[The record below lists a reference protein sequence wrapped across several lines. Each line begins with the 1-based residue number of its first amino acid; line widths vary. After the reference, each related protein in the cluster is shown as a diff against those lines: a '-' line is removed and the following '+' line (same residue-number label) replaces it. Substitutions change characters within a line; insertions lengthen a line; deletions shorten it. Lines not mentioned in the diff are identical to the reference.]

1 MTTWTLRRIVILA
14 VAVIVGAFV
23 LKQGFASNGSE
34 GLAGAPSPKPSTIH
48 SSPRPRSSPTPSRKP
63 KVKGV
68 VIQVVNGS
76 GTVGLGAA
84 TRAILVTKGYKAKPP
99 TTAPSEVATT
109 TIYYRSDSKPE
120 AEYLKAHFFPNAQVK
135 PAPAGSAADVQLTV
149 VLGKDFTGITS

>member
-23 LKQGFASNGSE
+23 LKEGFASNGSE
-34 GLAGAPSPKPSTIH
+34 SLAGASSPKPSIH
-48 SSPRPRSSPTPSRKP
+48 SSPTPRSSPTPSRKP
-63 KVKGV
+63 KVRGV

-84 TRAILVTKGYKAKPP
+84 TRAILVTKGYRAKPP

-120 AEYLKAHFFPNAQVK
+120 AEYLKTHYFPNAHVQ

-149 VLGKDFTGITS
+149 VLGKDFTGITT